1 MTATLTTSRRTVAST
16 TSSRQV
22 WKTGVLAGAAAAVA
36 TSAYAA
42 VVHAA
47 GVSFE
52 IKGEAIPVLG
62 FAQLTFVGA
71 ILGTV
76 LAVVLNRKAQ
86 HAARTFVRTTVAL
99 TVLTFVPD
107 VTASASTS
115 TRIALVVSHVLAAA
129 IIIPALASRLQD

>member
-1 MTATLTTSRRTVAST
+1 MTATHTSPRTTPT
-16 TSSRQV
+16 TGRQI
-22 WKTGVLAGAAAAVA
+22 WKTGLVAGATAAVA

-62 FAQLTFVGA
+62 FAQMTFLAA

-76 LAVVLNRKAQ
+76 FAVVLNRKAH
-86 HAARTFVRTTVAL
+86 HAARTFVRTTVVL
-99 TVLTFVPD
+99 TALTFVPD
-107 VTASASTS
+107 VLADASAS

-129 IIIPALASRLQD
+129 IIIPALASRLHD